1 MQDYLIIALLTVNL
15 FGVLLLAVKV
25 SSRQKQANQQ
35 DLQRKIFEN
44 QAKMMREIHEIKGNI
59 KHNQL
64 FIQNEFEQWKAE
76 LKPMEASVQPTSPSK
91 SNDNGQNL
99 YLTDRY
105 KEIFELLDQGL
116 SVDEIAK
123 RLGKGSGEVSF
134 ILQLA
139 YQART

>member
-1 MQDYLIIALLTVNL
+1 LQDYLIIALLTVNL
-15 FGVLLLAVKV
+15 FCVLLLAAKV
-25 SSRQKQANQQ
+25 SSRQKSANQQ
-35 DLQRKIFEN
+35 DLHQKIIEN

-59 KHNQL
+59 RHNQL
-64 FIQNEFEQWKAE
+64 LIQREFEKWKAE
-76 LKPMEASVQPTSPSK
+76 LKALEASVQPTSHSR

-99 YLTDRY
+99 YLNDRY
-105 KEIFELLDQGL
+105 QEIFELLDQGL

-139 YQART
+139 DQTRT